1 MTASLKK
8 EISLVASEWKS
19 KLGKIESVYFGG
31 GTPSLLH
38 NRELEDLLYAVR
50 KNFLVNGDAEITLE
64 ANPDDINIEILRSW
78 KAAGIN
84 RLSVGVQSF
93 ADEHLLWMNR
103 AHNAN
108 DAEQCIHLVKEEG
121 FSNFSVDLIYGIPG
135 LSDTQWQQNV
145 KKVIDLQIP
154 HVACYALT
162 VESGTALQKMITL
175 KKKAD
180 INDEDQS
187 RQFLSLM
194 HWMRENGYRHYE
206 ISNYSLPGFQSHHN
220 SSYWKRKN
228 YLGIGPS
235 AHSFDGT
242 KRRWNVNNNALYI
255 QAISRDIIP
264 YEEEILSTTQ
274 QLNEYIMTSLRTDT
288 GVNISFVNNSL
299 STNAME
305 QFIMKAKQYQDRR
318 FVVQDEGYLKLTDEG
333 KLFADGIAADLFV
346 END

>member
-1 MTASLKK
+1 M
-8 EISLVASEWKS
+8 
-19 KLGKIESVYFGG
+19 GKIESIYFGG

-38 NRELEDLLYAVR
+38 NRELEDLLFSVR
-50 KNFLVNGDAEITLE
+50 KNFLINEDAEITLE
-64 ANPDDINIEILRSW
+64 ANPDDINIEVLRSW
-78 KAAGIN
+78 RAAGIN
-84 RLSVGVQSF
+84 RLSIGVQSF
-93 ADEHLLWMNR
+93 ADEHLHWMNR
-103 AHNAN
+103 VHNAN
-108 DAEQCIHLVKEEG
+108 DAEQCIHLVKEVG
-121 FSNFSVDLIYGIPG
+121 FGNFSVDLIYGVPG
-135 LSDTQWQQNV
+135 LSDIHWQKNV
-145 KKVIDLQIP
+145 EKVIGLEVP

-162 VESGTALQKMITL
+162 VESGTALQKMIAL
-175 KKKAD
+175 KKKTD

-194 HWMRENGYRHYE
+194 HWMRENGYQHYE
-206 ISNYSLPGFQSHHN
+206 ISNFSLPGFRSLHN
-220 SSYWKRKN
+220 SSYWKGKN

-235 AHSFDGT
+235 AHSFDGK

-255 QAISRDIIP
+255 QAISKDIIP

-299 STNAME
+299 STSEME
-305 QFIMKAKQYQDRR
+305 QFIMKSKQYQDRS

-346 END
+346 ENE